1 LRPRKIN
8 PVPFGERPGAEPY
21 NASEIVALA
30 DSKFLF
36 CDNNIS
42 DALFELLL
50 TPEGQMACPL
60 VRRPIEGVE
69 AGAVDDME
77 GMALV
82 EYGGRRF
89 IFVTP
94 SLSLKQRKKPRKKKI
109 KRGKAAPARSSL
121 LRIEVGPGGR
131 LEAEVIPDLRSWLI
145 ENAPELGKSISYLPD
160 DGGLNIEALGWHP
173 DERSLLL
180 GLRTPLLDGRPI
192 VLRVGLKE
200 IDGPWALS
208 NLQMLAPVRL
218 AIEEAR
224 DEQGIRSIEYDPSRG
239 VLLVVVGNS
248 TSSSKAPFR
257 LYTWDGNMKG
267 EVHRFR
273 DIRFDKKMRVEGVTH
288 GIIGGRGGIVFV
300 DDAGG
305 YQVVWDDDPRLQKQ
319 I

>member
-1 LRPRKIN
+1 MKPRKIK
-8 PVPFGERPGAEPY
+8 PIPFGERPGAEPY
-21 NASEIVALA
+21 NASEVVALA

-50 TPEGQMACPL
+50 TPDGQMACPL
-60 VRRPIEGVE
+60 VRRPIEGLE
-69 AGAVDDME
+69 AGAVDDLE

-82 EYGGRRF
+82 EEGGRRF

-109 KRGKAAPARSSL
+109 KRGKEAPPRSSL
-121 LRIEVGPGGR
+121 LRIMVGQGER
-131 LEAEVIPDLRSWLI
+131 LEADVIPDFRSWLI
-145 ENAPELGKSISYLPD
+145 ENSPGLGKSTSYLPD

-173 DERSLLL
+173 DDRALLL
-180 GLRTPLLDGRPI
+180 GLRTPLMDGRPI
-192 VLRVGLKE
+192 ILRVGLKE
-200 IDGPWALS
+200 IGGPWTLS
-208 NLQMLAPVRL
+208 NLQMLAPVTL
-218 AIEEAR
+218 AIEEDR

-248 TSSSKAPFR
+248 TSGSKAPFR
-257 LYTWDGNMKG
+257 LYSWNGNPKG
-267 EVHRFR
+267 EVNRFP

-288 GIIGGRGGIVFV
+288 GIIGRRGCIVFV

-305 YQVVWDDDPRLQKQ
+305 YQVVWDDDPRLQ
-319 I
+319 